1 MEMQAIETDIAIL
14 VWMWQSTKVLIFYKI
29 KNIMLLINMD
39 NWHALS
45 LRYKNVS
52 EQYMPY
58 ANVLYGLRA
67 YPKKKET
74 NYLLG
79 IMLVYYSKY
88 FNFLIIS

>member
-52 EQYMPY
+52 EQYM
-58 ANVLYGLRA
+58 L
-67 YPKKKET
+67 
-74 NYLLG
+74 
-79 IMLVYYSKY
+79 
-88 FNFLIIS
+88 